1 LDQRDQS
8 RLGDNVSETLAQVEP
23 RGWLPFVSDL
33 HLRLWRDEIA
43 AELAPGA
50 TIRTAEV
57 FAERLHVPPAEIHRI
72 LESPAELQRRVLV
85 HVPLGCVDRF
95 YADARTV
102 SVRLIAEYLG
112 GD

>member
-1 LDQRDQS
+1 
-8 RLGDNVSETLAQVEP
+8 
-23 RGWLPFVSDL
+23 
-33 HLRLWRDEIA
+33 
-43 AELAPGA
+43 
-50 TIRTAEV
+50 V
-57 FAERLHVPPAEIHRI
+57 FAERLHVPPAEIRRI